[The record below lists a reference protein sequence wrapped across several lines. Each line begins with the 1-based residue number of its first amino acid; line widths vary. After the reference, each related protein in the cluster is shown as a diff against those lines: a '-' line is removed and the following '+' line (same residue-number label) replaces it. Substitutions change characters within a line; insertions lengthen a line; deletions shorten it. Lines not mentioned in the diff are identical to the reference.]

1 MKAELEA
8 ATGLR
13 FRGAPQG
20 LAVGGGFA
28 TCERWESDSGPVFVK
43 SADRQR
49 VPLLEAE
56 AAGLRELAS
65 AAALRERFERLESR
79 ASADGR
85 EQWLNWVVRLDSG
98 AIAGQPID
106 LTPR

>member
-13 FRGAPQG
+13 FRGAPQR

-28 TCERWESDSGPVFVK
+28 TGERWESDSGPVFVK
-43 SADRQR
+43 TAARKR
-49 VPLLEAE
+49 LPLFEAE

-65 AAALRERFERLESR
+65 AAALRVPTVLAVGLAGSQAYLALAGEMLRRMEAKE
-79 ASADGR
+79 
-85 EQWLNWVVRLDSG
+85 VV
-98 AIAGQPID
+98 A
-106 LTPR
+106 